1 MRFREGL
8 VVEATAFYNSIA
20 FDELWSEVAP
30 AD

>member
-8 VVEATAFYNSIA
+8 IVEATAFFDSIA

-30 AD
+30 TD